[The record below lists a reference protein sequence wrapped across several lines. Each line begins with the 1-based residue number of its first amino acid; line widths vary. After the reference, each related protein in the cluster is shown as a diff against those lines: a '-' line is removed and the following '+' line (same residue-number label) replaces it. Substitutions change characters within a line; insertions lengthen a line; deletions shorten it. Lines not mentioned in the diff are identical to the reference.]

1 MLSASRHVGRPRGWS
16 RVWRMIAAS
25 LSALLSLVVPD
36 ECAVCRAPD
45 HVLCPPCVRA
55 LRSATASPSR
65 SEQHAPALVE
75 HDGTVLVAA
84 VAGGAYR
91 GELAQAVLAYK
102 RQGAP
107 VLRSELAAALGR
119 ALRAAIGH
127 STTRATE
134 VWLVPVPTSTAAYVR
149 RGFDPLGDLL
159 SRLERHRLLPPGTR
173 VVRVLARRRRRAGEL
188 LRSTVAAV
196 RGGGGQ
202 KGLGSGQRRARLVG
216 SLIARDTASPWRGN
230 GSRRLTG
237 RPVIIVDDVLTTG
250 STVREAAR
258 ALESAGAIVLGA
270 AVVATVRRPGGDA
283 TNVLQS
289 DMK

>member
-1 MLSASRHVGRPRGWS
+1 
-16 RVWRMIAAS
+16 MIAAS

-36 ECAVCRAPD
+36 ECAVCGEPD
-45 HVLCPPCVRA
+45 QVLCPLCARA
-55 LRSATASPSR
+55 LRSSTGSPSR

-91 GELAQAVLAYK
+91 GELAQALLAYK
-102 RQGAP
+102 RQGAA
-107 VLRSELAAALGR
+107 VLRSELASALGR
-119 ALRAAIGH
+119 ALRAAIAH
-127 STTRATE
+127 SAIRGTE

-159 SRLERHRLLPPGTR
+159 ARLKRHGLLPPGTR
-173 VVRVLARRRRRAGEL
+173 IVRVLARRRRRPAEI
-188 LRSTVAAV
+188 LRATVAAIQ
-196 RGGGGQ
+196 GGGGQ
-202 KGLGSGQRRARLVG
+202 KGLGRGERRARLAG
-216 SLIARDTASPWRGN
+216 SLTARGSVSVWRG
-230 GSRRLTG
+230 GRSGRLPG

-270 AVVATVRRPGGDA
+270 AVIAAVRRAGAHASD
-283 TNVLQS
+283 VLHA